1 MTLANANGPTVI
13 SLVEFCFTII
23 KAGVL
28 FYISKQLTVICM
40 NECYCIELI
49 SFDFNIQSISTYI
62 HTDIYICVCVFKR
75 VIVCVV
81 ESMMFRGTNDMRGKK
96 NALKCIIL
104 FCTVNTHNRMNLSSE
119 MSL

>member
-49 SFDFNIQSISTYI
+49 WFDFNIESIKKDIQTYR
-62 HTDIYICVCVFKR
+62 HIYLCVC
-75 VIVCVV
+75 I
-81 ESMMFRGTNDMRGKK
+81 
-96 NALKCIIL
+96 
-104 FCTVNTHNRMNLSSE
+104 
-119 MSL
+119 